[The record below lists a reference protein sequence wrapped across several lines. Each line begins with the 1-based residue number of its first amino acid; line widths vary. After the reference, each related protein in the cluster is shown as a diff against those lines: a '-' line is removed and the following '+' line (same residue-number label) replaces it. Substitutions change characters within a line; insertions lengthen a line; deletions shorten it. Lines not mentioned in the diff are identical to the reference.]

1 MQPALSV
8 SQEDVMATH
17 VAAVVRLFLV
27 VSALVAFPLVALAQE
42 ATITGTISDAT
53 GGVLP
58 GVTVTAVNEASGN
71 VFEAVTDARGV
82 FRMPARIGTYRLTA
96 ALTGFADAI
105 RTGLTVAVGQTV
117 TINLQMSTAGLQ
129 ESVTVTGEAPLI
141 EVSSSALGTNITQA
155 QMEELPVN
163 GRNWQ
168 DLAML
173 AVGNKVNDV
182 SGPGIAAEGT
192 GTYQVNLDGQQITYE
207 GGGLG
212 NVQARLS
219 RDAIAEFEFISNRF
233 DATQGRS
240 SGVQINAVTKGGT
253 NTPTGLFGGYFRD
266 SKFNAEDNIVHRK
279 IPYSDQQLS
288 FAYGGPIVRD
298 KLHYFAN
305 YEFEREPSTFA
316 WQTAYPAFNLSFTD
330 TRREDKGGGR
340 LDYQFSSS
348 MHMSV
353 RASIWRN
360 FQPLD
365 SDFLP
370 TPTRHPSRLTQVTR
384 HSDNELVTLTK
395 VLGTRAVNEVK
406 GGFARVD
413 NQEVSRV
420 PWKNHPAASSS
431 GITNGSPIISF
442 NGISFGPDGSIPQII
457 KQGNTSFRDDFTLSG
472 NKGGR
477 HDVKMGGEYILNY
490 WRLMIC
496 RTCSGTYDAQAP
508 GVPVPANLAS
518 LFPVWND
525 PDSWNLNAINANIRR
540 YQLGVGNMNFNVDR
554 HVFASWLQDDWKI
567 SSKMTLNLGL
577 RYDVALNAF
586 GEKFGLDPWLKAN
599 RPNDT
604 DNIAPRVGFAYQLND
619 RTVLRGGFGKYFSEV
634 TDMSAHGTVS
644 WQKIVILDVLND
656 GRPDFGKNP
665 LNGPVPTFEQAVKLT
680 CYDQTVNQGGRRPGC
695 IQRGITQNLAQPYSQ
710 FPFSWQGSIGLQRQL
725 GTTMGVEADYV
736 YSTSFYNISQR
747 NINQAYQANGL
758 PYAVTQVNRLPYPD
772 WGTIGMRM
780 NNRGRDGIEH
790 SVQAGFTKRLS
801 NRWQGSAT
809 YSFRLNYNTDQLPL
823 IPGCNQ
829 PVTWTADF
837 SRWVCDVP
845 VNFSAFGLPL
855 FDTSFYRGNAQR
867 HRAVFN
873 GIYQMPYDFQ
883 LSGVYFYGDN
893 GYLTT
898 TSGIDVTGCNCTV
911 ANRLRADR
919 SVIPRNNFNKK
930 DLHRVDIRL
939 YRSFRF
945 SARTSIE
952 PTLEVFNLFNR
963 ENFTSWQ
970 LNESSPTF
978 GQPVGVTGVA
988 FAPRMIQLGFR
999 ARF

>member
-1 MQPALSV
+1 MAARIAAL
-8 SQEDVMATH
+8 
-17 VAAVVRLFLV
+17 VRA
-27 VSALVAFPLVALAQE
+27 ALVAMALLAVPLAAFAQE
-42 ATITGTISDAT
+42 ATITGTVSDAT

-71 VFEAVTDARGV
+71 VFEGVTDARGV

-96 ALTGFADAI
+96 SLTGFADAI

-173 AVGNKVNDV
+173 AIGNKVNDV

-192 GTYQVNLDGQQITYE
+192 GTYQVNVDGQQITYE

-212 NVQARLS
+212 NVQARFS

-253 NTPTGLFGGYFRD
+253 NQASGLFGGYFRD
-266 SKFNAEDNIVHRK
+266 DNFNAKDNIVNRK
-279 IPYSDQQLS
+279 LPYSDQQLS

-298 KLHYFAN
+298 RLHYFAN
-305 YEFEREPSTFA
+305 YEYEHEPGTFA
-316 WQTAYPAFNLSFTD
+316 WNTAYPTFNISVTGP
-330 TRREDKGGGR
+330 RREDKAGGR
-340 LDYQFSSS
+340 IDYQFSSS

-353 RASIWRN
+353 RTSIWRN

-365 SDFLP
+365 SDFPP

-395 VLGTRAVNEVK
+395 VFGQRAVNEVK

-420 PWKNHPAASSS
+420 PWKNHPASASS
-431 GITNGSPIISF
+431 GITNGSPIINF
-442 NGISFGPDGSIPQII
+442 NGFTLGPDGSIPQII
-457 KQGNTSFRDDFTLSG
+457 KQGNTSLRDDFTLSV

-477 HDVKMGGEYILNY
+477 HDMRMGGEYIFNY

-508 GVPVPANLAS
+508 GVPIPANLET

-525 PDSWNLNAINANIRR
+525 PDTWNLNAINPNIRR
-540 YQLGVGNMNFNVDR
+540 YQLGVGNMNFKVNRD
-554 HVFASWLQDDWKI
+554 VFASWLQDDWKLT
-567 SSKMTLNLGL
+567 SKLTLNLGV
-577 RYDVALNAF
+577 RYDLALNAF
-586 GEKFGLDPWLKAN
+586 GEKFGLEPWLHAN

-604 DNIAPRVGFAYQLND
+604 DNIVPRVGFAYQLND
-619 RTVLRGGFGKYFSEV
+619 RTVLRGGFGKYFAEV

-665 LNGPVPTFEQAVKLT
+665 LNGPVPTYEQAVRLT
-680 CYDQTVNQGGRRPGC
+680 CYDQRVNQGGTRPGC
-695 IQRGITQNLAQPYSQ
+695 IQRGINQNLAMPYSQ
-710 FPFSWQGSIGLQRQL
+710 FPWSWQWSIGMQRQI
-725 GTTMGVEADYV
+725 GNTIGVEADYV
-736 YSTSFYNISQR
+736 YSTSFDNIGAR
-747 NINQAYQANGL
+747 NINQAYQPNGI
-758 PYAVTQVNRLPYPD
+758 PFAVTQVARLPYPD
-772 WGTIGMRM
+772 WGTISMRM
-780 NNRGRDGIEH
+780 NNRGRDGIVH
-790 SVQAGFTKRLS
+790 TIQGGLTKRLS
-801 NRWQGSAT
+801 QRWQGSAT
-809 YSFRLNYNTDQLPL
+809 YSWTKGLTTDQLPL
-823 IPGCNQ
+823 NPGCSQ
-829 PVTWTADF
+829 PVSWSADF
-837 SRWVCDVP
+837 SRWACDGSTTP
-845 VNFSAFGLPL
+845 INFNTFKLPL
-855 FDTSFYRGNAQR
+855 FDTSWYRTGAQR
-867 HRAVFN
+867 HRVVFN
-873 GIYQMPYDFQ
+873 AIYQMPYDFQ
-883 LSGVYFYGDN
+883 VSGLYFYGDN
-893 GYLTT
+893 GYNTT
-898 TSGIDVTGCNCTV
+898 TSGIDATGCGCAI
-911 ANRLRADR
+911 ANRIRANGDI
-919 SVIPRNNFNKK
+919 IPRNNYNKK
-930 DLHRVDIRL
+930 DLHRVDLRF
-939 YRSFRF
+939 YRSFRVN
-945 SARTSIE
+945 ARTSFE

-963 ENFTSWQ
+963 ANFTAWQ
-970 LNESSPTF
+970 LNESSSTF
-978 GQPVGVTGVA
+978 GQPTAAGGIGY
-988 FAPRMIQLGFR
+988 APRVIQFGIR